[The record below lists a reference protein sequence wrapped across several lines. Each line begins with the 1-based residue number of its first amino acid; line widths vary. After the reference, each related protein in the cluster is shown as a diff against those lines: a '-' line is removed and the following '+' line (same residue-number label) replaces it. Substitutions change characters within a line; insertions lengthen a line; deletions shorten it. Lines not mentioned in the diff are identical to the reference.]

1 MNDTDLLTIAHDPD
15 LTAPESAR
23 ALLALATK
31 VSAGDDDIAGEVIIE
46 LTELLRPDQR
56 LRTRL
61 ETHPNPPALL
71 TVAAKYAAGHA
82 RERAG
87 RTKRHMPLAASGDIT
102 ELDLPIQMETPT
114 LGLFSALEDLG
125 WTDEHLEALAIPRRR
140 AGRSIHPGIEE
151 ALERLASC
159 YGVIERCFACPSPMD
174 LLRLD
179 LRGPDSWP
187 ALVPVLVEWGWSDAL
202 ISHITTSPT
211 NVAHWRSSLHRPPA
225 RQERRMIEVA
235 RRMRTEPWRLQDS
248 KAVRDLAKPATRQC
262 ARIDVPHTP
271 WLTVCSQRG

>member
-1 MNDTDLLTIAHDPD
+1 MTRD
-15 LTAPESAR
+15 
-23 ALLALATK
+23 K
-31 VSAGDDDIAGEVIIE
+31 
-46 LTELLRPDQR
+46 LTELLQPGQR

-82 RERAG
+82 RERNG
-87 RTKRHMPLAASGDIT
+87 RNKRHMPLVASGDLT

-114 LGLFSALEDLG
+114 LGLFGALEDLG
-125 WTDEHLEALAIPRRR
+125 WTDEHLATLAIPRQR
-140 AGRSIHPGIEE
+140 AGRSIHPGIEA

-187 ALVPVLVEWGWSDAL
+187 HLTPVLAEWGWSDAL
-202 ISHITTSPT
+202 INYVTTSPA
-211 NVAHWRSSLHRPPA
+211 NIKHWRELPHRPPA
-225 RQERRMIEVA
+225 RQERR
-235 RRMRTEPWRLQDS
+235 
-248 KAVRDLAKPATRQC
+248 
-262 ARIDVPHTP
+262 
-271 WLTVCSQRG
+271 